1 MDLFLHTCC
10 APCLSGSRLQFEE
23 EGFDITAFW
32 YNPNIAPYTEHMK
45 RLQTLQRYL
54 YLEPLKVI
62 EEEGYSYL
70 SFDQMIIREV
80 YKGGTICDAQ
90 FMTEEER
97 KVRCKT
103 CYKLRM
109 GKTAEKARESG
120 FDSFSTTLLLSK
132 HQDHEEIR
140 SVCREVSS
148 LFEIEFIY
156 QDLRKNWKDSIRI
169 SRKLNLYRQPYCGCI
184 FSENERYLI

>member
-10 APCLSGSRLQFEE
+10 APCLSGSRIQFEE
-23 EGFDITAFW
+23 EGFDITAYW
-32 YNPNIAPYTEHMK
+32 YNPNIAPYTEYMK

-54 YLEPLKVI
+54 YLDPLKAT
-62 EEEGYSYL
+62 EAQGYSYL
-70 SFDQMIIREV
+70 SFDQKIIKEV
-80 YKGGTICDAQ
+80 YKGNIVCEAQ
-90 FMTEEER
+90 LMNEEER
-97 KVRCKT
+97 KVRCRT
-103 CYKLRM
+103 CYRIRM
-109 GKTAEKARESG
+109 EKTAEKAREAG

-148 LFEIEFIY
+148 LCEMDFVY
-156 QDLRKNWKDSIRI
+156 KDLRKSWKDSIRI
-169 SRKLNLYRQPYCGCI
+169 SKELNLYRQPYCGCI